1 MILMMPIPDSN
12 VAVELCERVLLD
24 DIRYNEEHSILA
36 RRNSVARRLLGRRLE
51 LVEAYTDLVTRLR
64 YERPIAVV
72 LDQVLVAAT
81 YWNKDE
87 TAKMRLARADLEQV
101 NRRIARTADELA
113 NLLEQRTHFHNHSE
127 FSSETHYHPID
138 LMEVAAKGNGL
149 YGSFLK
155 DKLDALRYRFDL
167 KYWPSLSAMTRAMA
181 ADARGAVVSV
191 TDEVTEAAT
200 TGKRASDT
208 DFFRAFYVGLEHCK
222 TALGGLVPDDYE
234 MVDRTLAALATC
246 ALGNDP
252 DEPFTSDYVKQCR
265 ARIRAANG

>member
-1 MILMMPIPDSN
+1 MILMMPIPDTN
-12 VAVELCERVLLD
+12 AAVELCERVLLD

-36 RRNSVARRLLGRRLE
+36 RRNSVARRLLGRRVE

-72 LDQVLVAAT
+72 LDQILVAAT

-87 TAKMRLARADLEQV
+87 TTKMRLARADLEQV
-101 NRRIARTADELA
+101 NRRISRTADELA
-113 NLLEQRTHFHNHSE
+113 DLLEQRTHLHNHSE
-127 FSSETHYHPID
+127 FSSETYYHPID

-155 DKLDALRYRFDL
+155 DKLDALRYQFDL
-167 KYWPSLSAMTRAMA
+167 KYWPSLSTMTRALA

-191 TDEVTEAAT
+191 TDEMTEAAT

-246 ALGNDP
+246 ALGKDP

-265 ARIRAANG
+265 ARIRAAQG

>member
-1 MILMMPIPDSN
+1 MMPSPNSD

-24 DIRYNEEHSILA
+24 DIRYNEEHAILA
-36 RRNSVARRLLGRRLE
+36 RRNTIARRLLERRTE
-51 LVEAYTDLVTRLR
+51 LVDAYTDLVTRFR

-72 LDQVLVAAT
+72 LDQILVAAT

-87 TAKMRLARADLEQV
+87 TAKMRISRADLEQV
-101 NRRIARTADELA
+101 NRRIARVADELSG
-113 NLLEQRTHFHNHSE
+113 LLEQRSHLHNHSE
-127 FSSETHYHPID
+127 FSSETHYHPIELID
-138 LMEVAAKGNGL
+138 VAAKGNGL

-155 DKLDALRYRFDL
+155 DKLDALRYQFDL
-167 KYWPSLSAMTRAMA
+167 KYWPSLPSMTRAIA
-181 ADARGAVVSV
+181 ADAREAVVSV
-191 TDEVTEAAT
+191 TNEVTEAAT

-222 TALGGLVPDDYE
+222 TALGGLVPNDFD

-246 ALGNDP
+246 ALGKGP
-252 DEPFTSDYVKQCR
+252 DEPFSSDYVKQCR

>member
-1 MILMMPIPDSN
+1 MAIPDSTA
-12 VAVELCERVLLD
+12 AVELCERILTK
-24 DIRYNEEHSILA
+24 DIRYNEDHSMLA

-51 LVEAYTDLVTRLR
+51 LVEAYMDLVTRLR

-81 YWNKDE
+81 YCNKEE
-87 TAKMRLARADLEQV
+87 TTKMRLARADLEQV

-113 NLLEQRTHFHNHSE
+113 GLLEERTHLQNHSD
-127 FSSETHYHPID
+127 FSSNTHYHPVD
-138 LMEVAAKGNGL
+138 LMEAAAEANGL
-149 YGSFLK
+149 YSAFLK
-155 DKLDALRYRFDL
+155 GKLDALRYQFDL

-181 ADARGAVVSV
+181 ADARGAIVCV
-191 TDEVTEAAT
+191 TDDVTEAAT

-208 DFFRAFYVGLEHCK
+208 DFFRAFYAGLEHCK
-222 TALGGLVPDDYE
+222 TTLGGLVPDDYE

-246 ALGNDP
+246 ALGRHSDL
-252 DEPFTSDYVKQCR
+252 PFTSEYVKQCR